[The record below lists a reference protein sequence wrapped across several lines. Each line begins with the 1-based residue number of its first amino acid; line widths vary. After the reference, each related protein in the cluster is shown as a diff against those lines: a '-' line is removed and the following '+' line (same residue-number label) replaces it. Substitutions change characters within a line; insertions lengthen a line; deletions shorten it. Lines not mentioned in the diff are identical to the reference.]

1 VELDSNT
8 VLALAFGAWAG
19 VVAWLGQGIRND
31 VKGIAEGL
39 KDQSKR
45 LNEYVVQTEARLAR
59 IEERIRG

>member
-1 VELDSNT
+1 MELDSNT

-19 VVAWLGQGIRND
+19 VVAWLGQGIRSD
-31 VKGIAEGL
+31 VKSIAEGL
-39 KDQSKR
+39 TDQSKR